1 MDTPFDPKTD
11 YFHWKILK
19 ASLVKF
25 SEDDIFTHA
34 AALSYY
40 TIFSLPPM
48 LLIILY
54 TTTRFYNKATVE
66 EAMRNQ
72 IGSLVGADGASE
84 LFKTIEKM
92 NVFEPTLWATILGIG
107 ILIFT
112 STTVLVTMQSALNKI
127 FDVKAKAEGWA
138 ILKMVMDR
146 ILSFALIIGI
156 AFVMLVSLS
165 VNAFLE
171 TFGNYL
177 QQLYGGFSII
187 LSILTT
193 WILPF
198 VVITLLFALMFK
210 FLPDARLKWND
221 TWFGATL
228 TSLLFMAGKYL
239 ISFYIGTSNVA
250 GLYDAAGSIMVIMV
264 WVFYASIIVMFGAVY
279 TRVHTEMKG
288 KKIKAMDYAVK
299 VESYEI
305 EKEVK
310 DVK

>member
-1 MDTPFDPKTD
+1 MTTPNHLPIK
-11 YFHWKILK
+11 YSHWNILK
-19 ASLVKF
+19 VSLTKF

-34 AALSYY
+34 AALAYY

-48 LLIILY
+48 LLIILF
-54 TTTRFYNKATVE
+54 TTTRFYDKTTVE

-72 IGSLVGADGASE
+72 IGNLVGVDGATE
-84 LFKTIEKM
+84 LFNTIEKM

-112 STTVLVTMQSALNKI
+112 STTVLVTMQNTLNKI
-127 FDVKAKAEGWA
+127 FNVKAKPEGWA
-138 ILKMVMDR
+138 ILKLVMDR

-177 QQLYGGFSII
+177 QELYGGFSII
-187 LSILTT
+187 LSLLTT

-198 VVITLLFALMFK
+198 IVITLLFALMFK
-210 FLPDARLKWND
+210 FLPDANLKWND
-221 TWFGATL
+221 TWFGAIL
-228 TSLLFMAGKYL
+228 TSLLFIAGKSL

-279 TRVHTEMKG
+279 TRVYTEMKG
-288 KKIKAMDYAVK
+288 RKIEAMDYAVK
-299 VESYEI
+299 VEHHEI
-305 EKEVK
+305 EK
-310 DVK
+310 DIR